1 LSYYYS
7 SFSYYYYCDCQATN
21 KNTFPLHLQRRLS
34 YSSNLNATAAS
45 SHDGGISVQKLRFN
59 CFFLN
64 ISGVIKSQTIALHI
78 SDKKTSLAAVIII
91 AIII

>member
-1 LSYYYS
+1 LPGNKQKYFS
-7 SFSYYYYCDCQATN
+7 SPLAKTTELQLEFKCYCSKQPRWRHFSSEIAFQ
-21 KNTFPLHLQRRLS
+21 L
-34 YSSNLNATAAS
+34 
-45 SHDGGISVQKLRFN
+45 
-59 CFFLN
+59 FFLN